1 MSQSGLRP
9 PQHDTPD
16 DVLSA
21 LGSKYSAEILCAAGT
36 PKSAQRL
43 SEDIEIPIATCY
55 RRIEELVDV
64 GLLECEGRTLSD
76 EGRRTNIYR
85 RTLDEIEVDF
95 SDTAPQC
102 SQKRRTEAKN
112 RLQDRLRLS
121 DRSRQ

>member
-1 MSQSGLRP
+1 MSRGGWTEQ
-9 PQHDTPD
+9 PD
-16 DVLSA
+16 QESNALLSA

-36 PKSAQRL
+36 PKSAQAL

-55 RRIEELVDV
+55 RRIEELVDA
-64 GLLECEGRTLSD
+64 GLLECEGRHLSE

-95 SDTAPQC
+95 SSEEPQF

-112 RLQDRLRLS
+112 RLQDQRT
-121 DRSRQ
+121 D

>member
-1 MSQSGLRP
+1 MMSRGGWTEQRDADPEAL
-9 PQHDTPD
+9 
-16 DVLSA
+16 LSA

-36 PKSAQRL
+36 PKSAQAL

-55 RRIEELVDV
+55 RRIEELVDA
-64 GLLECEGRTLSD
+64 GLLECEGRTLSN

-95 SDTAPQC
+95 SADRPQC

-112 RLQDRLRLS
+112 RLQDS
-121 DRSRQ
+121 TTK

>member
-55 RRIEELVDV
+55 RRIEELVDA

-112 RLQDRLRLS
+112 RLQDRLRLT
-121 DRSRQ
+121 DRSRK